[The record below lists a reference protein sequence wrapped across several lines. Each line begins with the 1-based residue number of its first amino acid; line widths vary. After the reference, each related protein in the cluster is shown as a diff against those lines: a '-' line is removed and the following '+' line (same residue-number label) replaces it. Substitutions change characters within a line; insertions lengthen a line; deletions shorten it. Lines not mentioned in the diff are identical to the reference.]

1 MPYPFSDPRPTI
13 TRDVGESSTQVR
25 SAGGTVERL
34 HVSNP
39 SASAVCYLKAWDVLS
54 ANLNTSTSRMLFDHP
69 IPAGQTVVIERLPLE
84 NGLTIRVTAAA
95 GASDVTAPDADA
107 ILHDWK
113 NE

>member
-25 SAGGTVERL
+25 SAGVTVERL

-39 SASAVCYLKAWDVLS
+39 SADTVCYFKAWDVL
-54 ANLNTSTSRMLFDHP
+54 AVNLNTSASKMLYDHP
-69 IPAGQTVVIERLPLE
+69 IPAGQTLVIENLPLE
-84 NGLTIRVTAAA
+84 NGLTVRVTGAA
-95 GASDVTAPDADA
+95 GAADATAPDADA